1 MLRIATDEALR
12 AHLAE
17 AGPRRAAQFSWRA
30 TAEGTLEALLA
41 AGRV

>member
-1 MLRIATDEALR
+1 MERITTDEELR

-30 TAEGTLEALLA
+30 TAEATLAALLA
-41 AGRV
+41 VGRV